1 MLSKFPVY
9 ISISSQN
16 AIRAKKQAEKEQ
28 DERED
33 NESVDNED
41 ESSGLLDLISN
52 EANTKS
58 GIVWLIYDIIVSR
71 ALIHFYLSCYL

>member
-1 MLSKFPVY
+1 MPSNNTHSRSNQGKLISTMLSKFPVY

-58 GIVWLIYDIIVSR
+58 GIV
-71 ALIHFYLSCYL
+71 